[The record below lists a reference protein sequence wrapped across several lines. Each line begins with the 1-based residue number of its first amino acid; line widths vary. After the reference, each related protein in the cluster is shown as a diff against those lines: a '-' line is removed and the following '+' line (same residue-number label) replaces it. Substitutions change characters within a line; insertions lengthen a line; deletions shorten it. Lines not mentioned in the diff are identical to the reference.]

1 MMGGMRAYRVLA
13 LVVAVVVLAG
23 CGRSRV
29 VREYP
34 HRGGHGATTR
44 LPPVRIASSMAT
56 ISDSPPSSEK
66 RFWPTYLV
74 CR

>member
-1 MMGGMRAYRVLA
+1 MDGLA
-13 LVVAVVVLAG
+13 QGIDQHVEAATVGHADDDPSTPLA
-23 CGRSRV
+23 
-29 VREYP
+29 
-34 HRGGHGATTR
+34 
-44 LPPVRIASSMAT
+44 PPVRIASSMAT